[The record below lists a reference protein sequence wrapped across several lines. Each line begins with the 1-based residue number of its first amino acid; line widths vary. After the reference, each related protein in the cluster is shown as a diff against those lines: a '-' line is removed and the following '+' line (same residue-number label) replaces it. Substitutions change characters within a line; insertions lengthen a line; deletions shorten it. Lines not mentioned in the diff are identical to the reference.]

1 LINSATARVIFG
13 GTFDPIHHGHLRA
26 AIEIGEALG
35 VSQVDLIPSRDPV
48 HRAAPGALAA
58 ARLAMVQRAVAAEP
72 SLVAN
77 PIEIEAQRD
86 SYTLYTLQEL
96 RAEIGPNHPLVL
108 VMGMD
113 AFLGL
118 ESWRGWQS
126 LLDYCHILVLL
137 RPGYHPQLSPALE
150 EIHSAAATHRLGDLL
165 ASAAGHIYLFEQ
177 TPMEV
182 SATQVRELI
191 KSGNNPR
198 YLIPDA
204 VWSYIQE
211 NELYGF
217 KRTES
222 N

>member
-1 LINSATARVIFG
+1 LINTVRARVIFG

-26 AIEIGEALG
+26 AVEIAEALN
-35 VSQVDLIPSRDPV
+35 VAQIDLIPSRDPV
-48 HRAAPGALAA
+48 HRGVPGALAS
-58 ARLAMVQRAVAAEP
+58 ARMAMVRQAVASEP
-72 SLVAN
+72 LLVAN
-77 PIEIEAQRD
+77 PIELEAQRE
-86 SYTLYTLQEL
+86 SFTLFTLQEM
-96 RAEIGPNHPLVL
+96 RAELGAEPPLVL

-118 ESWRGWQS
+118 ESWRGWQD
-126 LLDYCHILVLL
+126 LLGYCHILVLM
-137 RPGYHPQLSPALE
+137 RPGYHPKMSAALE
-150 EIHSAAATHRLGDLL
+150 SLL
-165 ASAAGHIYLFEQ
+165 AQHGTEELDELLHDSAGHIYLFEQ
-177 TPMEV
+177 TPLEV
-182 SATQVRELI
+182 SASQVRQI
-191 KSGNNPR
+191 IASGQNPR